1 MMIFLQRKKRCRV
14 IYFTHLVKRCN
25 CYNYILKP
33 HTVCS
38 LSLSSHTLSNQC
50 SHTPPSV
57 CLLFFF
63 LFFFFYKRRTR
74 LVQLHVP
81 QTGDFDI
88 LRRLGAQISVRRL
101 DGFKH
106 AGKLPSSFVV
116 LRDVEDGTTLQ
127 RGNVLVVLL
136 L

>member
-1 MMIFLQRKKRCRV
+1 MISGRGGVARAVYLLASSQSVLRTKSVAVGGPRGVCVCVCVCACVCKNPFL
-14 IYFTHLVKRCN
+14 FL
-25 CYNYILKP
+25 
-33 HTVCS
+33 
-38 LSLSSHTLSNQC
+38 
-50 SHTPPSV
+50 
-57 CLLFFF
+57 F

-81 QTGDFDI
+81 QTGDLDI
-88 LRRLGAQISVRRL
+88 LRCLGAQVSVRRL